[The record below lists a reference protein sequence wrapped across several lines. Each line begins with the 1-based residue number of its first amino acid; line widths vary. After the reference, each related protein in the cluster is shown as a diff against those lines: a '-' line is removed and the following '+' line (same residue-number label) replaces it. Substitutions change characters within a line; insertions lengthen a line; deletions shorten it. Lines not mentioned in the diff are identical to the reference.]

1 MYNMN
6 PNEITLNPGSDISG
20 KLVCSHCG
28 EEIKEVSYENQNR
41 FECGCE
47 KPVKFEIPTEDK
59 TSSEDSD
66 ADDWLDLD
74 KPSENLYNY
83 GDCSKCGGSGEVTI
97 YLGKTGGIVEC
108 DRCGGTGDEPE
119 VNIGR

>member
-1 MYNMN
+1 MD
-6 PNEITLNPGSDISG
+6 PNEITLNPGADISG

-28 EEIKEVSYENQNR
+28 EEIEEVSYENQNR

-66 ADDWLDLD
+66 EDDNLLGLD
-74 KPSENLYNY
+74 KPSKDLYNRE
-83 GDCSKCGGSGEVTI
+83 DCQKCGGTGKITI
-97 YLGKTGGIVEC
+97 YMGKVGGSVEC
-108 DRCGGTGDEPE
+108 DRCNGTGKSPYA
-119 VNIGR
+119 NIYD